1 MKSINFDRMKELK
14 CLLVAAVLGL
24 TACDNVLEVEP
35 VSDILAENFYSN
47 AAGAEAALM
56 NAYNFIQ
63 NPVAQNFISVPLV
76 VSDEAIMT
84 RGGNFTRHHTF
95 EPTSV
100 QGNVGDMWRET
111 YFAIHACN
119 DVLESVPT
127 IDDPSLDA
135 DRVMG
140 EAYFLRG
147 MAFFYL
153 TRYYG
158 RIPLVTESSKSA
170 NADFNVG
177 RSEVPQ
183 VYEQIIADLLEAE
196 RLLPAPSQNRAR
208 ASQGAAR
215 AMLAK
220 VYLYRNAPGDY
231 ELALAE
237 TEEVMAD
244 PQYQLVAGE
253 NYGSLFEVGA
263 QNTSETIFE
272 ISYRPNTSV
281 EGHGLDDET
290 VPYPNNNP
298 RIVPTEKIIAAFN
311 ENPQD
316 LRIPAT
322 LGEYDSIIY
331 IRKYERNAPDEIA
344 RLPQA
349 NNVIIVRLADV
360 ILMRAECLN
369 ELGQTNEAI
378 AFLNQIRTR
387 AGLPPTTA
395 VSQAEVRMAIA
406 NERFLELAFE
416 GHRWFD
422 LVRTNRAVDVLAP
435 RLSNPDRILWPVPGR
450 DIDLNPNLLPQ
461 NPSY

>member
-1 MKSINFDRMKELK
+1 MKNLK
-14 CLLVAAVLGL
+14 CLFIAAALGF
-24 TACDNVLEVEP
+24 TACDSVLEVEP

-56 NAYNFIQ
+56 NCYNYIQ
-63 NPVAQNFISVPLV
+63 NPVTQNFIAVPLIM
-76 VSDEAIMT
+76 SDEAIMT
-84 RGGNFTRHHTF
+84 RGGNFTRHHNF
-95 EPTSV
+95 VPTSV
-100 QGNVGDMWRET
+100 QGNVGDMWREM
-111 YFAIHACN
+111 YFAVQACN
-119 DVLESVPT
+119 DVLGNVPT
-127 IDDPSLDA
+127 IDDPALET

-153 TRYYG
+153 TRLYG
-158 RIPLVTESSKSA
+158 KIPLVTEASKSA
-170 NADFNVG
+170 NTDFNVG
-177 RSEVPQ
+177 RSEIVD
-183 VYEQIIADLLEAE
+183 VYAQIISDLTEAE
-196 RLLPAPSQNRAR
+196 ELLPAPSSNRAR
-208 ASQGAAR
+208 ASKGAAR

-220 VYLYRNAPGDY
+220 VYLFRNVPGDY

-244 PQYQLVAGE
+244 SQYELVAGA
-253 NYGSLFEVGA
+253 NYASLFEVGA

-298 RIVPTEKIIAAFN
+298 RVAPTEKIIAAFN

-316 LRIPAT
+316 LRLPAS

-344 RLPQA
+344 RRTQA
-349 NNVIIVRLADV
+349 NNVIILRLADV

-369 ELGQTNEAI
+369 ELGRTNEAI
-378 AFLNQIRTR
+378 AFLNQIRAR
-387 AGLPPTTA
+387 AGLAPTTA
-395 VSQAEVRMAIA
+395 VSQAEVRLAIE

-422 LVRTNRAVDVLAP
+422 LVRTNRAVELLAP
-435 RLSNPDRILWPVPGR
+435 RLFDADRILWPVPGR

>member
-1 MKSINFDRMKELK
+1 MKNLK
-14 CLLVAAVLGL
+14 RLFIAAVLGVFI
-24 TACDNVLEVEP
+24 ACDNVLEVEP
-35 VSDILAENFYSN
+35 VSGILAENFYSN

-56 NAYNFIQ
+56 NCYDYIQ
-63 NPVAQNFISVPLV
+63 NPVTQNFIAVPLIM
-76 VSDEAIMT
+76 SDEAIMT
-84 RGGNFTRHHTF
+84 RGGNFTRHHNF
-95 EPTSV
+95 VPTSV
-100 QGNVGDMWRET
+100 QGNVGDMWREM
-111 YFAIHACN
+111 YFAVQACN

-127 IDDPSLDA
+127 IDDPALET

-153 TRYYG
+153 TRLYG
-158 RIPLVTESSKSA
+158 KIPLVTEASKSA
-170 NADFNVG
+170 NANFNVD
-177 RSEVPQ
+177 RSEIAD
-183 VYEQIIADLLEAE
+183 VYEQIILDLAEAE
-196 RLLPAPSQNRAR
+196 RLLPAPSENRAR
-208 ASQGAAR
+208 ASKGAAR

-220 VYLYRNAPGDY
+220 VYLFRNAPGDY

-244 PQYQLVAGE
+244 SQYELVAGA
-253 NYGSLFEVGA
+253 NYASLFEVGA

-281 EGHGLDDET
+281 EGQGLDDET

-298 RIVPTEKIIAAFN
+298 RVVPTEKIIAAFD

-316 LRIPAT
+316 LRIPAS
-322 LGEYDSIIY
+322 LGEYDSTIY
-331 IRKYERNAPDEIA
+331 IRKYERNSPDEVA
-344 RLPQA
+344 RLTQA
-349 NNVIIVRLADV
+349 NNVIILRLADV

-369 ELGQTNEAI
+369 ELGRTNEAI
-378 AFLNQIRTR
+378 PFLNQIRTR
-387 AGLPPTTA
+387 AGLDPTTA
-395 VSQAEVRMAIA
+395 VSQAEVRLAIE

-422 LVRTNRAVDVLAP
+422 LVRTNRAVELLAP
-435 RLSNPDRILWPVPGR
+435 RLFDADRILWPVPGR